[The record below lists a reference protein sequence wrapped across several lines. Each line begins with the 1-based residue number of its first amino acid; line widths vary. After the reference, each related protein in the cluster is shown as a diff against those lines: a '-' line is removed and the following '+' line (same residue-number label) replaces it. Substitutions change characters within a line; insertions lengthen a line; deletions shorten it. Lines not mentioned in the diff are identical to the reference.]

1 MSADQKLNTLET
13 ERPGSFWNLT
23 RPNILSG
30 FLVFLIAMPLCL
42 AIAKASNFPPIAGIW
57 TAVIGG
63 ILTSFISNSQ
73 LTIKGPAAGLIVI
86 VAGAVIDLG
95 KEALPALPEPVA
107 QTMEQEGK
115 TKVEI
120 ADTLEAEQIKTGYRL
135 ALGVGVVAGVV
146 QIGFALLRAGKLG
159 DFFPLSAVH
168 GMLASIGIII
178 ISKQA
183 YPVFGVTPEKGAEP
197 LQLLAALPGAILDLN
212 PEIACI
218 GMISL
223 LILFGLPWIKVGW
236 IRKIPA
242 PIVVLLMAVPLGVWF
257 DLNDE
262 HVYSFILGGAE
273 KLFNIGPKF
282 LVEMPEVLKDPGKAF
297 FLPDFSA
304 VGSLTFWKY
313 VAMFSIIASLES
325 LLSAK
330 AIDLIDPQ
338 RRKTDF
344 NRDLLACGVANA
356 LCASIGALPMISEI
370 VRSKANVDNGATNRT
385 SNLFHGLFLLAF
397 VLLVPNLIHRIPLA
411 ALGAMLVF
419 TGFRLAHPREF
430 ISTWRVGPEQL
441 AIFVTPIVTTLATDL
456 LIGIAAGIILKLVF
470 HVWHGRSLRDLFRN
484 DVEIMEQPDGS
495 TLVIIH
501 GSAVFSNWLGLKA
514 MLTRIASQHD
524 VVVDLSATRLID
536 HSTME
541 KLHEMEQDI
550 QREGR
555 RFEIRGLE
563 EHLPF
568 SGHPLAGR
576 KRAVGLG
583 PIGADSE
590 IRPVNR

>member
-1 MSADQKLNTLET
+1 
-13 ERPGSFWNLT
+13 
-23 RPNILSG
+23 SG

-63 ILTSFISNSQ
+63 VVTSFISNSQ

-86 VAGAVIDLG
+86 VAGAVTDLG
-95 KEALPALPEPVA
+95 KEAFPALPEPVA
-107 QTMEQEGK
+107 QTMAQEGK
-115 TKVEI
+115 TETEI
-120 ADTLEAEQIKTGYRL
+120 ADALEKEQIKTGYRL
-135 ALGVGVVAGVV
+135 ALGVGVVAGVF

-197 LQLLAALPGAILDLN
+197 LHLLAALPGAILDLN

-218 GMISL
+218 GVISL
-223 LILFGLPWIKVGW
+223 LILFGLPWIKIGW

-242 PIVVLLMAVPLGVWF
+242 PIVVLLMAVPLGIWF

-262 HVYSFILGGAE
+262 HVYSFSLGGAE
-273 KLFNIGPKF
+273 KLFTIGPKF

-304 VGSLTFWKY
+304 VASGTFWKY

-330 AIDLIDPQ
+330 AIELIDPW

-344 NRDLLACGVANA
+344 NRDLLACGIANT

-430 ISTWRVGPEQL
+430 INTWRVGPEQL
-441 AIFVTPIVTTLATDL
+441 AIFVTTIVSTLATDL
-456 LIGIAAGIILKLVF
+456 LIGIGAGITLKLVF
-470 HVWHGRSLRDLFRN
+470 HIWHGRSLRDLFRN

-495 TLVIIH
+495 TLVKIR
-501 GSAVFSNWLGLKA
+501 GTAVFSNWLGLKA
-514 MLTRIASQHD
+514 MLTRIASQND
-524 VVVDLSATRLID
+524 VVVDLSETRLVD

-541 KLHEMEQDI
+541 KLHELEHDVQS
-550 QREGR
+550 EGR
-555 RFEIRGLE
+555 KFELRGLA
-563 EHLPF
+563 EHRPF
-568 SGHPLAGR
+568 SQHPLAGR
-576 KRAVGLG
+576 KRVAGWSA
-583 PIGADSE
+583 PSTADSGSH
-590 IRPVNR
+590 PKPH